1 MSEPAVTR
9 YDPDWQDKYAEMVM
23 TAEQAVA
30 KVRPGQS
37 IFISTAGA
45 QPLRLVRAL
54 VARHGELAD
63 TQIIHS
69 ITLGEAP
76 YAYQEL
82 SDHFSVNTFFVAAN
96 VRKTIQA
103 GYGDYTPIS
112 LSDVPRLFSSGQMPL
127 DVAFIQVTPPDRQG
141 RCSLGISVDIV
152 RSAAANAGLVIAQVN
167 QQMPWTMGDSYISVF
182 DLDILVPVDDP
193 LTETVDMG
201 YIIDDVVTGALVEK
215 SESLDIYREI
225 GEHVASLVENGSTIE
240 VGIGRV
246 PHGVVEFLKDKKDLG
261 IHTEVITDAVVD
273 LIEAGVIT
281 GNQKSLDRGKV
292 VTSFAMG
299 TKRLYDY
306 VDGNPVFS
314 FNPTEYVN
322 DPFVIGQQNKM
333 VAINTA
339 LEIDLTGQVCADSL
353 GTQFYSGIGGQADFN
368 EGAARS
374 NDGRAIIALP
384 STAAQGTISR
394 IVATLMPGAGVTTTR
409 GGVHYVV
416 TEYGI
421 AYLHGKTVQERAMAL
436 ISIAHPAF
444 REELL
449 TKAIEYKYVHPEMED
464 VEGRIF
470 IGPKELRTTMLLD
483 DGTLIKFR
491 PIHPTDEPGTRDL
504 FYSLSQE
511 TVYYR
516 YMSHMKRIPR
526 KQMQNFVYVDHRNE
540 VAIVGTVPEASGD
553 EIVAIGRYYLDQKTN
568 RAEVAFVVRD
578 DWQNK
583 GIGSFILK
591 HLVNVAKRNGIA
603 GFTAEVMRDNKPMQS
618 VMNHSGFKVRSNL
631 SEGVYHFEMDF

>member
-1 MSEPAVTR
+1 MTDKSADR
-9 YDPDWQDKYAEMVM
+9 YDADWQQKYASMIM
-23 TAEQAVA
+23 TAEAAVA
-30 KVRPGQS
+30 HVRPGQR
-37 IFISTAGA
+37 IFISTAGS
-45 QPLRLVRAL
+45 QPLRLVKAL
-54 VARHGELAD
+54 VARHSELAD

-76 YAYQEL
+76 YAYKEL
-82 SDHFSVNTFFVAAN
+82 SDHFSVNSFFVGAN

-103 GYGDYTPIS
+103 GYGDYTPIN
-112 LSDVPRLFSSGQMPL
+112 LSDVPRLFSSGRMPI
-127 DVAFIQVTPPDRQG
+127 DVALIQVTPPDANG

-152 RSAAANAGLVIAQVN
+152 KSAAANAGLVIAQVN
-167 QQMPWTMGDSYISVF
+167 PQMPWTMGDSYVSIY
-182 DLDILVPVDDP
+182 DLDILVPVDEP
-193 LTETVDMG
+193 LTETTQMG
-201 YIIDDVVTGALVEK
+201 YIIDDVITGDLVE
-215 SESLDIYREI
+215 SSRDISRAI
-225 GEHVASLVENGSTIE
+225 GEHIASLVEDGATLE

-246 PHGVVEFLKDKKDLG
+246 PHGVVEFLKEKKDLG
-261 IHTEVITDAVVD
+261 VHTEVVTDAIVD
-273 LIEAGVIT
+273 LVEAGVIT
-281 GNQKSLDRGKV
+281 GNQKSLDRGKI

-306 VDGNPVFS
+306 VDNNPIFS

-322 DPFVIGQQNKM
+322 DPFIIGQQNKM

-339 LEIDLTGQVCADSL
+339 LEVDLTGQVCADSL

-374 NDGRAIIALP
+374 DDGRAIIALP
-384 STAAQGTISR
+384 STAEKGKVSR
-394 IVATLMPGAGVTTTR
+394 IVATIKPGGGVVTSR
-409 GGVHYVV
+409 GRVHYVV

-436 ISIAHPAF
+436 IAIAHPDF

-449 TKAIEYKYVHPEMED
+449 AKAIEYKYVRPEMED

-470 IGPKELRTTMLLD
+470 IGPKELKTTMLLD
-483 DGTLIKFR
+483 DGTLISFR
-491 PIHPTDEPGTRDL
+491 PIHPTDEPATRDL

-526 KQMQNFVYVDHRNE
+526 KQLQNFVYVDHRNE

-553 EIVAIGRYYLDQKTN
+553 EIIAIGRYYLDQKTN

-591 HLVNVAKRNGIA
+591 HLTNIAKRNGIA
-603 GFTAEVMRDNKPMQS
+603 GFTAEVMRDNKPMQA
-618 VMNHSGFKVRSNL
+618 VVNRSGLKVRSKL
-631 SEGVYHFEMDF
+631 TDGVYHFEMDF